1 MRKKSHRRRW
11 EKDPST
17 IYRVMGMQQAF
28 TPAEQATLNLPV
40 RESLQSLRDG
50 TADENHWNTL
60 AGVANVCLLRGER
73 IAQQVVDV
81 AKDAQAAVLD
91 ILERHKRT
99 GKWGMN
105 HHDMDR
111 LLPCIDLY
119 EQLIELSTPAQMIAA
134 MRDTIKRIDAG
145 QIIEV
150 A

>member
-1 MRKKSHRRRW
+1 
-11 EKDPST
+11 
-17 IYRVMGMQQAF
+17 
-28 TPAEQATLNLPV
+28 
-40 RESLQSLRDG
+40 
-50 TADENHWNTL
+50 
-60 AGVANVCLLRGER
+60 
-73 IAQQVVDV
+73 
-81 AKDAQAAVLD
+81 
-91 ILERHKRT
+91 
-99 GKWGMN
+99 MN